1 MMMESMISDSQP
13 IESAM
18 PERVDLDPMRHSS
31 QWGEIFLSNRDGT
44 PRRFREYQVEDLEC
58 ASKRI
63 AHLDGRAVGKT
74 INLSSLLLWFVSVN
88 KGKSVLVAAPYQ
100 GHLDAIIEEV
110 EYQLDRSDILRS
122 GLKKRDVAHGSGKR
136 QAYYQLTFKNG
147 CTAYFRPAGV
157 KGYAFR
163 SLHVDLLL
171 VDEAA
176 RLPERAWNALMQ
188 CLKPGGFMRVYS
200 TPNGLRDTTY
210 YRITESEE
218 WTVFHWPT
226 WIAPDWDRKRKKELL
241 DFYGGENTSGW
252 QHEAAG
258 EHGMPTYGT
267 FNVKQVMN
275 AVTEIHEYRQVKLHG
290 EMLED
295 CLTEIQVRER
305 LENLL
310 HLEGGHGMC
319 WLGGDLGYANDPTEL
334 LVFEED
340 EDEVLWLILRVH
352 AERVPYPAISEIIA
366 LIDTVYLPEA
376 LGIDRGGNGTAV
388 EQDLLQLDKYAMQ
401 GFAGK
406 LVGIDFGGTT
416 IVGEDDAGQPIKR
429 RTKEHMTLLINRQL
443 NTRKF
448 RIPSSDKEVEDQ
460 LCTHTY
466 TLGQKGI
473 IYKKG
478 NDHIVDAMRC
488 MMLARSFEL
497 DPQHVTEIIMPDLVF
512 LPTGPNFN
520 RRYG

>member
-1 MMMESMISDSQP
+1 MESMDTNDSP
-13 IESAM
+13 VDSVMIGRSA
-18 PERVDLDPMRHSS
+18 LDPMRHPST
-31 QWGEIFLSNRDGT
+31 WGEIYLSDRDGSR
-44 PRRFREYQVEDLEC
+44 RRFRSYQVEDLEC
-58 ASKRI
+58 TSKRI

-74 INLSSLLLWFVSVN
+74 INLSSLLLWFVNIN

-100 GHLDAIIEEV
+100 GHLDAIIEEL
-110 EYQLDRSDILRS
+110 EFQLDQSDILRS
-122 GLKKRDVAHGSGKR
+122 GLKKRDVGHGSGKR

-147 CTAYFRPAGV
+147 CTVYFRPAGV

-188 CLKPGGFMRVYS
+188 CLKPYGSMRVYS

-210 YRITESEE
+210 YRITESDE
-218 WTVFHWPT
+218 WEVFHWPT
-226 WIAPDWDRKRKKELL
+226 WRAPDWDIERKKELL
-241 DFYGGENTSGW
+241 EFYGGENTSGW

-275 AVTEIHEYRQVKLHG
+275 AVTDIHEYKQVKLHG
-290 EMLED
+290 SMLED
-295 CLTEIQVRER
+295 CLTERQVRER
-305 LENLL
+305 LEALLNLT
-310 HLEGGHGMC
+310 GGNGRC

-340 EDEVLWLILRVH
+340 EDDVLWLILRVH
-352 AERVPYPAISEIIA
+352 AERVPYPAISEIIS
-366 LIDTVYLPEA
+366 LIEKVYTPEA

-406 LVGIDFGGTT
+406 LMGIDFGSST
-416 IVGEDDAGQPIKR
+416 IIGEDEAGLPIKR

-443 NTRKF
+443 NARKI
-448 RIPSSDKEVEDQ
+448 RIPISDKEVEDQ

-478 NDHIVDAMRC
+478 HDHIVDALRC
-488 MMLARSFEL
+488 MMLARSMEL
-497 DPQHVTEIIMPDLVF
+497 DPQVAREIEMPDLIFV
-512 LPTGPNFN
+512 PTGPNFN
-520 RRYG
+520 RRFG